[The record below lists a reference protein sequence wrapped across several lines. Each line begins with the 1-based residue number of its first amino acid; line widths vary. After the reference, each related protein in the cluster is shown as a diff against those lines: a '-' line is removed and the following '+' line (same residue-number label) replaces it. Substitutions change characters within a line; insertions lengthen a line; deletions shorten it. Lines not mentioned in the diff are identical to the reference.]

1 MSPRTNGHPVR
12 PTVTLRAQ
20 PASTRSSGALE
31 TVNGRSG
38 VRPGLRR
45 GSAPDLLED
54 PQGVAADDQAD
65 LVVRPVVGDQPADDV
80 AEALRRVLDPVHVLD
95 PWEPEVAARLGDRQV
110 LGERL
115 VQADV
120 VAEQR
125 VRAEGHVLDADH
137 VDAVAEVVHHRVQ
150 VMARVRGRQRG
161 VGRGL
166 DADDPAAFG
175 ARRDHP
181 VRLHPPRVPDG
192 PRAGVGDQHRRA
204 AGLDRVQAGLVAGV
218 GHVDGDAEPVHPLDR
233 ALPESRQTAVAPLPQ
248 ARAERV
254 RLAVGD
260 AHLPHP
266 QAVEHVDA
274 VDLVLD
280 RGGGLQPH
288 HQREPAGLVREADVG
303 HRLGAEN
310 EVLMGDVAEPVA
322 EVVDGVVPLPAG
334 LAGDARGAVHEVVEH
349 RGQARAGQPLVPGA
363 VPPGADQ
370 VEGLGDVVGEDR
382 GVLVQRDDDAVGEQA
397 AGALALGVAEL
408 EPVAGHP
415 ADLRRELELLVVPP
429 GLQVLERLVAGVARR
444 RWLHLASCVRRF
456 GSRSAPIVTDHG
468 RVSRLASRARRG
480 GGGMGLERIGEAV
493 RQRRVSA
500 VELVR
505 QSLERIERLDGEL
518 GAVVALR
525 AERALEE
532 AAALDRRAAGG
543 APLGPLAGAPLLVKD
558 IEDVE
563 GMPTTFGSL
572 LFKDAP
578 PASADGLV
586 TGRLR
591 AAGAIVVGKTNLPEF
606 AAQGYTTNSLFG
618 VTRNPWALRWSPG
631 GSSGG
636 SGAALAAGMV
646 PLATATDGGGS
657 IRIPATLCGLAGIK
671 PSGGLIGRRPIPDWI
686 DLSTDGPLATS
697 VEDLR
702 LLLALEAGPVA
713 DDPTALPVPPA
724 LERGERPARP
734 GRGLAAPRF
743 VPWGPLP
750 ADVAELFDAAL
761 LALERDLGLAIE
773 PVEPER
779 IFRAGNLD

>member
-1 MSPRTNGHPVR
+1 
-12 PTVTLRAQ
+12 
-20 PASTRSSGALE
+20 
-31 TVNGRSG
+31 
-38 VRPGLRR
+38 
-45 GSAPDLLED
+45 
-54 PQGVAADDQAD
+54 
-65 LVVRPVVGDQPADDV
+65 
-80 AEALRRVLDPVHVLD
+80 
-95 PWEPEVAARLGDRQV
+95 
-110 LGERL
+110 
-115 VQADV
+115 
-120 VAEQR
+120 
-125 VRAEGHVLDADH
+125 
-137 VDAVAEVVHHRVQ
+137 
-150 VMARVRGRQRG
+150 
-161 VGRGL
+161 
-166 DADDPAAFG
+166 
-175 ARRDHP
+175 
-181 VRLHPPRVPDG
+181 
-192 PRAGVGDQHRRA
+192 
-204 AGLDRVQAGLVAGV
+204 
-218 GHVDGDAEPVHPLDR
+218 
-233 ALPESRQTAVAPLPQ
+233 
-248 ARAERV
+248 
-254 RLAVGD
+254 
-260 AHLPHP
+260 
-266 QAVEHVDA
+266 
-274 VDLVLD
+274 
-280 RGGGLQPH
+280 
-288 HQREPAGLVREADVG
+288 
-303 HRLGAEN
+303 
-310 EVLMGDVAEPVA
+310 
-322 EVVDGVVPLPAG
+322 
-334 LAGDARGAVHEVVEH
+334 
-349 RGQARAGQPLVPGA
+349 
-363 VPPGADQ
+363 
-370 VEGLGDVVGEDR
+370 
-382 GVLVQRDDDAVGEQA
+382 
-397 AGALALGVAEL
+397 
-408 EPVAGHP
+408 
-415 ADLRRELELLVVPP
+415 
-429 GLQVLERLVAGVARR
+429 
-444 RWLHLASCVRRF
+444 
-456 GSRSAPIVTDHG
+456 
-468 RVSRLASRARRG
+468 
-480 GGGMGLERIGEAV
+480 MGLERIGEAV

-532 AAALDRRAAGG
+532 AGALDRRAAGG

-657 IRIPATLCGLAGIK
+657 IRIPAALCGLAGIK

-702 LLLALEAGPVA
+702 LLLAIEAGPVA
-713 DDPTALPVPPA
+713 GDPTALPVPPA

-734 GRGLAAPRF
+734 GRVLAAPRF

-779 IFRAGNLD
+779 IFRAGNLDEDWLTLTTTEHAHKLGRDTIEANRHLLHPAGRAFLEHGLRTPIEEYLAARRRRFEYVRELDELLGADGVIVTPTLASAGWLAEGKMPGSRHFGIPDEVYNTAPANVTGHPSLSLPAGHFGSGVRFGLQFTGPRFRDDLLLDLGEAWQRARPWPPVADGYEPFDLPS